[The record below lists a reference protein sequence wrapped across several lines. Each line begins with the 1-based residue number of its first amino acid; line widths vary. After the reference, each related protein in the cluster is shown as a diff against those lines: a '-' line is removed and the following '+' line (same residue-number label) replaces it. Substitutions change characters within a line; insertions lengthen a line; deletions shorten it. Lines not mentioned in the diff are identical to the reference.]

1 MSTLGI
7 ILSALFVI
15 ALAASFLLQFLAIDH
30 PKIWEMINLTKAE
43 RKALEDER
51 KALAKYKERQEEFWK
66 RIESDDISKGSKS
79 FDVTWGDWSES
90 DSSDENKPNDGLTY
104 NR

>member
-1 MSTLGI
+1 
-7 ILSALFVI
+7 VI
-15 ALAASFLLQFLAIDH
+15 AFTASCILQFLSIDH
-30 PKIWEMINLTKAE
+30 PKVWEMTHLTKAE

-51 KALAKYKERQEEFWK
+51 KALAKYKERQEKLWK
-66 RIESDDISKGSKS
+66 RIESDDICKGSKS